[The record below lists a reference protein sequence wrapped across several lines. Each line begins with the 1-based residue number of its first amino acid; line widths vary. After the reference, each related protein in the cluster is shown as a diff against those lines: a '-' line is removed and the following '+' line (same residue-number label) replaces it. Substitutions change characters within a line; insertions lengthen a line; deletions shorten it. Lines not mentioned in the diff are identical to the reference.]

1 MHTGGNKSAQ
11 KGRKRGMHRA
21 KGSQNDGTEGQKGGK
36 KKDKG
41 PLDDQAVTGETC
53 KEYRGSAAPD
63 LYIDLYVGTIAGVKV
78 RSKTKLSRAL

>member
-1 MHTGGNKSAQ
+1 MHKRGAKGVCTGQ
-11 KGRKRGMHRA
+11 KGVKMMVQRV
-21 KGSQNDGTEGQKGGK
+21 QKGGK
-36 KKDKG
+36 KEDKG